1 MESAYLNTTVI
12 QQFTHLVLRCS
23 ESVSTDKALT
33 NRDFT
38 PDMKRRRLLA
48 LIGTVPLA
56 GCGGMPQDATVKA
69 ERKPAVEET
78 VDVVYSELPDEEQ
91 EIVRTGVEEKFY
103 HTCPEIPKPVYS
115 FARRLDSDEPYLEYQ
130 GTSYGLWVSIE
141 DMHYAGTASPPE
153 DTPNCG
159 LL

>member
-69 ERKPAVEET
+69 ERKPAVEGT

-103 HTCPEIPKPVYS
+103 HTCRKFPNRFTPLQDGLIAMNRILSIRGPHT
-115 FARRLDSDEPYLEYQ
+115 
-130 GTSYGLWVSIE
+130 GYGFR
-141 DMHYAGTASPPE
+141 
-153 DTPNCG
+153 
-159 LL
+159 